1 MEAGTVVTDRRWI
14 VGEIRTSLWLQG
26 MVLFLVC
33 LVPLVVLIFATPGFV
48 GNDDYYHAR
57 ISAQIVEQQRLR
69 LDFPWLPRTI
79 LSPDRFVDHHLL
91 FHLYLA
97 PWVYLGG
104 MTGAKLATAGIAAG
118 VFVAAWGVLRN
129 LGVRYPAV
137 WTVALFGL
145 SSPFLYRLLMIRTQ
159 GASLLLLI
167 VSLHVLF
174 RKHYRILLPLG
185 FAYAWLYDGFILLP
199 AFAALYIVAQ
209 WIADRNVIWRPLVY
223 SGIGVVLGLVINPY
237 FPHNLEFI
245 LEHLGA
251 KASLAGEVRVGN
263 EWYPYQTATLL
274 DNSRGALLALVLGML
289 WPSFSARR
297 ADRITT
303 TLLLVT
309 LLTLYMV
316 FRSRR
321 FIEYFPAFALLYCA
335 VSWGRGGT
343 TLTAWFQRQ
352 RVWRLPLFVGA
363 GSVIVLL
370 MYSTW
375 TGAHRMV
382 DDARDVH
389 YMAGASDWLE
399 DHTEA
404 GTLVFQT
411 DWDDFPYLFFHNT
424 HNIYLV
430 GLDPTYLERADP
442 ELWDLWVAVTQGEID
457 QPSAAIRSAFGAT
470 YVVSDAQHKAFTDKA
485 RDDPGMRLV
494 YQDEY
499 SYVWQIAPEINS
511 G

>member
-1 MEAGTVVTDRRWI
+1 MDRHWS
-14 VGEIRTSLWLQG
+14 GIRFSLWLQG
-26 MVLFLVC
+26 TALFVAC

-57 ISAQIVEQQRLR
+57 LAAQIIEQKALR
-69 LDFPWLPRTI
+69 LDFPWLPQTI

-97 PWVYLGG
+97 PWVSLGG
-104 MTGAKLATAGIAAG
+104 IAGAKLATACVAAG
-118 VFVAAWGVLRN
+118 VFVAAWALLRS
-129 LGVRYPAV
+129 LGVRYPAL

-145 SSPFLYRLLMIRTQ
+145 STPFLYRLLMIRTQ

-167 VSLHVLF
+167 VTLHVLF
-174 RKHYRILLPLG
+174 RQRYRALLPLG
-185 FAYAWLYDGFILLP
+185 FAYAWLYDGFVLLP
-199 AFAALYIVAQ
+199 AVAALCMAAQ
-209 WIADRNVIWRPLVY
+209 WIADRKLIWRPVVY
-223 SGIGVVLGLVINPY
+223 SGIGVLLGLVINPY
-237 FPHNLEFI
+237 FPHNLQFI

-251 KASLAGEVRVGN
+251 KTSLSGVRVGG

-274 DNSRGALLALVLGML
+274 ENSTGALLILVLGIL

-303 TLLLVT
+303 TLLLVA

-321 FIEYFPAFALLYCA
+321 FIEYFPAFALLYGA

-343 TLTAWFQRQ
+343 TLTAWFRGKPI
-352 RVWRLPLFVGA
+352 RRLLAVGGVA
-363 GSVIVLL
+363 SISVLL
-370 MYSTW
+370 LVSTL
-375 TGAHRMV
+375 TGARGMIRE
-382 DDARDVH
+382 ARDVH

-424 HNIYLV
+424 HNTYLV

-442 ELWDLWVAVTQGEID
+442 ELWDTWVALTRGEIER
-457 QPSAAIRSAFGAT
+457 PSAVIRSAFGAA
-470 YVVSDAQHKAFTDKA
+470 YVVSDTQHRAFADQA
-485 RDDPGMRLV
+485 ADDPGMRIV

-499 SYVWQIAPEINS
+499 SIVWQIAPEVS
-511 G
+511 AG